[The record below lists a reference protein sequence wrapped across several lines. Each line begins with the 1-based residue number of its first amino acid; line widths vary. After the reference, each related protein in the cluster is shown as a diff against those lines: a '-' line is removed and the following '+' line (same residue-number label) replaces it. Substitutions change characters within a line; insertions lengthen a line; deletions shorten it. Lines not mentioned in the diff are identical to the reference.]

1 MSSSA
6 LTFSSVTKKIVM
18 SLMGL
23 FLIIFLLVHLTVNL
37 FLLFDPTREL
47 FNVAAHFM
55 ATNPVLKIMEISL
68 FAGFII
74 HILFGLIL
82 QIQNWLARPKRYKVE
97 GYSHTSFFSK
107 FMIHTGIVILIF
119 LVLHLLDFYFKLKFG
134 DVPNM
139 IIHGHEYP
147 DMGLVVI
154 EKFSITSFIIIYII
168 ALIILGFHLHHA
180 FQSAFQSLGLNHTK
194 YTPVIKALGT
204 IYSIVVAL
212 GFIIIPLYIYFY

>member
-154 EKFSITSFIIIYII
+154 EKFSITSFIIIYIV